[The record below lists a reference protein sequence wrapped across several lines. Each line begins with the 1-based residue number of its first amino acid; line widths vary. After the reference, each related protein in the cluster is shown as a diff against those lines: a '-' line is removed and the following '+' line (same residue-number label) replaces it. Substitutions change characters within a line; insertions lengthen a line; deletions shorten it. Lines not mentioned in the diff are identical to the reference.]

1 MDPITNVGQ
10 RAPDFTLNDLNGVP
24 HRLEDIHGRIVII
37 NFWSAEC
44 PWSEKIDK
52 KLAELLSNAG
62 VDISFWSIASNVNEP
77 LDMLISGAEARGLPI
92 VLRDQDH
99 AVADL
104 YGAVTT
110 PHFFLIDSDG
120 MLRYKGAFDDATF
133 RQPDAAQDYL
143 GEALQAVRESQQP
156 DLMETPGYGCAIIRF
171 ADGD

>member
-1 MDPITNVGQ
+1 MDSIANVGQ
-10 RAPDFTLNDLNGVP
+10 LAPDFSLNDLNGDP
-24 HRLEDIHGRIVII
+24 RRLEEVRGKIVII

-52 KLAELLSNAG
+52 KLAELLSTAG
-62 VDISFWSIASNVNEP
+62 ADISLMSIASNVNES
-77 LDMLISGAEARGLPI
+77 LDMLISGAEARGLPV

-110 PHFFLIDSDG
+110 PHFYLIYSDG
-120 MLRYKGAFDDATF
+120 ILQYKGAFDDATF
-133 RQPDAAQDYL
+133 RQPEAAQNYL
-143 GEALQAVRESQQP
+143 GEALQAVQESRQP
-156 DLMETPGYGCAIIRF
+156 DPMETPGYGCTIIRF

>member
-1 MDPITNVGQ
+1 MDPIANVGQ
-10 RAPDFTLNDLNGVP
+10 SAPDFSLKDLNGIL
-24 HRLEDIHGRIVII
+24 HRLEDVLGRIVII

-52 KLAELLSNAG
+52 KLAELLSTAG
-62 VDISFWSIASNVNEP
+62 ADISLWSIASNVNEP
-77 LDMLISGAEARGLPI
+77 MDMLMSGVEVRGLPV
-92 VLRDQDH
+92 VLRDQNH

-120 MLRYKGAFDDATF
+120 ILQYKGAFDDATF

-143 GEALQAVRESQQP
+143 GEALQAVQASRQP
-156 DLMETPGYGCAIIRF
+156 DPMETPGYGCAIIRF
-171 ADGD
+171 AEGD

>member
-1 MDPITNVGQ
+1 MDPIADVGQ
-10 RAPDFTLNDLNGVP
+10 RAPDFSLNDLNGDP
-24 HRLEDIHGRIVII
+24 RRLEDMRGKIVII

-52 KLAELLSNAG
+52 KLAELLSTAG
-62 VDISFWSIASNVNEP
+62 ADISLWSIASNVNES
-77 LDMLISGAEARGLPI
+77 LDMLISGAEVRGLPV

-110 PHFFLIDSDG
+110 PHFYLIDSG
-120 MLRYKGAFDDATF
+120 GILQYKGAFDDATF
-133 RQPDAAQDYL
+133 RQPEAAQNYL
-143 GEALQAVRESQQP
+143 GEALQAVHESRQP
-156 DLMETPGYGCAIIRF
+156 DPMETPGYGCTIIRF